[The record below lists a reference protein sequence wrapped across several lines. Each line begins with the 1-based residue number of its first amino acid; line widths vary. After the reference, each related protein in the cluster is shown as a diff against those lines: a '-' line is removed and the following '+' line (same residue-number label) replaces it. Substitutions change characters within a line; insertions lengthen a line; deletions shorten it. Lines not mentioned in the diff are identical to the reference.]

1 MKKIKKIMII
11 VLVLLFIGLIILWFI
26 NKKNSSVE
34 RTKKINYLDSNI
46 TIHLYHQDK
55 KSAEEVIDKIKK
67 IFKKYDTLSDRY
79 NPKENVKNLYYIIY
93 NNSKDDT
100 ITIDKT
106 LYEMLEYSK
115 KWYQKSNGK
124 IDVSLASVSEIW
136 KMYRDSTTGVPSPE
150 ELKRARIHTMEDIVL
165 LENNQIKN
173 NHVDIDLEDIAKS
186 FAMEEITN
194 YLKQKN
200 VSEYLIDINGDAF
213 MGKHYQNKTYKIAL
227 QNPDEKNDIYEIIQ
241 GKNINV
247 VTTGN
252 HQLYYEYNQIRYH
265 YILDSNTLMPANYI
279 KSITIIAKDIKDSY
293 ILSKMLFLMPFDQSK
308 QYVEQ
313 TKGLEAIW
321 YVDSDNIIKSSNF
334 SKYE

>member
-1 MKKIKKIMII
+1 MKKIKQITII
-11 VLVLLFIGLIILWFI
+11 ILILLFIGLMILWFI
-26 NKKNSSVE
+26 NKKNDSIE
-34 RTKKINYLDSNI
+34 IMKEINYLDNNI

-55 KSAEEVIDKIKK
+55 ENANKVINKIEK
-67 IFKKYDTLSDRY
+67 IFEKYDTLSDRY

-136 KMYRDSTTGVPSPE
+136 KMYRDSTTGVPSIE
-150 ELKRARIHTMEDIVL
+150 ELKRARVHTMEDIVL
-165 LENNQIKN
+165 LGNHQIKN

-186 FAMEEITN
+186 FAMKEITN
-194 YLKQKN
+194 YLKQN
-200 VSEYLIDINGDAF
+200 NISEYLIDINGDAF
-213 MGKHYQNKTYKIAL
+213 MGKHYQNKTYKVAL
-227 QNPDEKNDIYEIIQ
+227 QNPEEINDIYEIAQ
-241 GKNINV
+241 GENINI

-252 HQLYYEYNQIRYH
+252 HQLYYEYNKKRYH
-265 YILDSNTLMPANYI
+265 HVLDSKTLMPANYI
-279 KSITIIAKDIKDSY
+279 KSITIITNDIKDSY
-293 ILSKMLFLMPFDQSK
+293 ILSKMLFLMPLDESK

-313 TKGLEAIW
+313 TKNLEAIW
-321 YVDSDNIIKSSNF
+321 YVDSENIIKSSNF